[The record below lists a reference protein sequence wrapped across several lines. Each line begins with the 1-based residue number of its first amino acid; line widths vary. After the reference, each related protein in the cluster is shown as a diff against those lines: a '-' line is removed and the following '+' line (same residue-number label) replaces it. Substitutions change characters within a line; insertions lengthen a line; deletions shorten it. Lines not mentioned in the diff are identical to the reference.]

1 MVVFYS
7 PLMATANATAVG
19 FRSVFQILD
28 KLGVFDVFLPFL
40 LIFAIIFGILER
52 TEVFGKGRKDI
63 NAVVALSMAFIAV
76 AAAWVTHAIRVF
88 SEFTGVASIVIVC
101 FLMLNTLIAGEQA
114 KLPNWLKYGGMVGVI
129 VVILYVIA
137 ELSGYPLL
145 SQISL
150 ESGEIFGIPVGELVA
165 LCVFLIIFIAAIA
178 IIIREK
184 GEGS

>member
-1 MVVFYS
+1 MTT
-7 PLMATANATAVG
+7 PTNATAVG
-19 FRSVFQILD
+19 FRSVFQVLD
-28 KLGVFDVFLPFL
+28 KLGVFDIFLPFL

-52 TEVFGKGRKDI
+52 TEVFGKERRDI
-63 NAVVALSMAFIAV
+63 NAVVALCIAFIAI
-76 AAAWVTHAIRVF
+76 AAAWVANAIRVF

-114 KLPNWLKYGGMVGVI
+114 QLPKWLKYGAMVGV
-129 VVILYVIA
+129 VVLILYVIG

-145 SQISL
+145 SQIYI
-150 ESGEIFGIPVGELVA
+150 ERGEIFGIPIGEIVA
-165 LCVFLIIFIAAIA
+165 LAVFLIIFIAAIA